1 MYNVFTF
8 IDAIPKDGP
17 TFSAARLSVGKE
29 GGVEP
34 RPRIVQNSSTQV
46 VKHLN
51 NKMNIM
57 DK

>member
-1 MYNVFTF
+1 MFTF
-8 IDAIPKDGP
+8 IDAIPKNGP

-34 RPRIVQNSSTQV
+34 CPSIVQNSATQI